1 MWFKATYCV
10 LTKPLSTLRFI
21 RPNIEGLTLEISPL
35 ETLYGCQLTLST
47 QLMKKKWSCDANPPP
62 LIPTAQ
68 HHSFSGNLLFIFSQ
82 SFLISFFVCLFVSY
96 LCRKDKGNSTAEY
109 RRIPLSELNV
119 QLTGSGSMRRK
130 RATDF
135 SWTLSDLDEYTLYS
149 IRILMYTTGDSEY
162 SIPLEIRTAEAGS
175 SWVVTGILGNGKSL
189 ANLGG
194 GKDSR
199 RGMRFRS
206 PSLDHTSGVIFWI
219 LIWRYILATT
229 RSRFTYIQYY
239 CHNCYYYYYY
249 YYYCYHFYNSTA
261 PSSPP
266 TGVSAVNNESSTS
279 LLVTW
284 SQVPYEDRNGVIRG
298 FVIAYWLVDDPSN
311 VQYVN
316 MSSSTSGVSVHKR
329 RRKRASH
336 NSFEH
341 TLTGLRI
348 WTHYHVKIA
357 AFTISRGPFSEP
369 YMARTDEGGIA
380 IKQSSI
386 YLH

>member
-1 MWFKATYCV
+1 MPI
-10 LTKPLSTLRFI
+10 PLPLFQQHST
-21 RPNIEGLTLEISPL
+21 TVSL
-35 ETLYGCQLTLST
+35 ETYS
-47 QLMKKKWSCDANPPP
+47 
-62 LIPTAQ
+62 
-68 HHSFSGNLLFIFSQ
+68 LFFSQ

-119 QLTGSGSMRRK
+119 QLTGSRSVRRK

-175 SWVVTGILGNGKSL
+175 SWVVTGFLGNGKSL
-189 ANLGG
+189 ANSGG

-199 RGMRFRS
+199 RRRRFRS

-239 CHNCYYYYYY
+239 CHHCYYYYYY
-249 YYYCYHFYNSTA
+249 YYYYCCYHFYNSTA

-316 MSSSTSGVSVHKR
+316 MSSNTSGVSGEKR

-336 NSFEH
+336 DSFEH

-348 WTHYHVKIA
+348 WTHYHVKVA

>member
-1 MWFKATYCV
+1 M
-10 LTKPLSTLRFI
+10 
-21 RPNIEGLTLEISPL
+21 
-35 ETLYGCQLTLST
+35 
-47 QLMKKKWSCDANPPP
+47 SC
-62 LIPTAQ
+62 
-68 HHSFSGNLLFIFSQ
+68 HGYF
-82 SFLISFFVCLFVSY
+82 
-96 LCRKDKGNSTAEY
+96 
-109 RRIPLSELNV
+109 
-119 QLTGSGSMRRK
+119 
-130 RATDF
+130 
-135 SWTLSDLDEYTLYS
+135 
-149 IRILMYTTGDSEY
+149 
-162 SIPLEIRTAEAGS
+162 
-175 SWVVTGILGNGKSL
+175 GNGKSL
-189 ANLGG
+189 ADSGG
-194 GKDSR
+194 GR
-199 RGMRFRS
+199 RFRS
-206 PSLDHTSGVIFWI
+206 PSLDQTSGVIFWI

-239 CHNCYYYYYY
+239 CYHCYYYYYY
-249 YYYCYHFYNSTA
+249 YHFYNSTA

-316 MSSSTSGVSVHKR
+316 MPSNTSGVSGEKR

-336 NSFEH
+336 DSFEH

-348 WTHYHVKIA
+348 WTHYHVKVA